1 MCGLDQDGRASEVQA
16 LWRLERNWSKDC
28 HLTRR
33 QWLGLG
39 ISTRRLW
46 EEHGEFYTGE
56 HEETALWPGDILI
69 GAGEAWQPRSTVAH
83 GSSRS
88 PMTGVAH
95 NHSKRYSPAQRAT
108 TLSLEACL
116 RMQIMGG
123 AALSNPVVRAAC
135 MHSNSAIWARAMLI
149 SFLLVVF
156 RLA

>member
-16 LWRLERNWSKDC
+16 LWRLERSWSKDS
-28 HLTRR
+28 
-33 QWLGLG
+33 GL
-39 ISTRRLW
+39 SLDKDTVAWARYKYKETM
-46 EEHGEFYTGE
+46 EEHGEFFTGE
-56 HEETALWPGDILI
+56 HEETALWPGDFLI
-69 GAGEAWQPRSTVAH
+69 GAGGAWQPRSTVAH

-108 TLSLEACL
+108 TLSLESCL

-135 MHSNSAIWARAMLI
+135 MHSTLGNLGKGHVD
-149 SFLLVVF
+149 LLSPS
-156 RLA
+156 